1 MHINHT
7 LRQFEKRI
15 TNLASNTRQIKDINL
30 SLNLQIKQELSDK
43 NETEVTLKRIM
54 RAIQKVCKQI
64 KQIRREVYNNTIL
77 TKEQIKQQQRLLTAV
92 KRQLVPVT
100 QESVLLRH

>member
-1 MHINHT
+1 
-7 LRQFEKRI
+7 
-15 TNLASNTRQIKDINL
+15 
-30 SLNLQIKQELSDK
+30 
-43 NETEVTLKRIM
+43 M

-64 KQIRREVYNNTIL
+64 KQIRQEVYNNTIL